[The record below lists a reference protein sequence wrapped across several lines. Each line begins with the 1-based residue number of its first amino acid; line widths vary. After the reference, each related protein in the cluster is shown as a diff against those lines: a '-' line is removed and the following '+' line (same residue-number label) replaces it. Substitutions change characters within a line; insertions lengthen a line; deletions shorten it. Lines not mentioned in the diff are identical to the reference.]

1 VPLHGDSRVTET
13 PIQLVAFAGRPSA
26 GCFASRAGWDFE
38 LKMRLCAHVL
48 GRLAIAAT
56 CTNSTA
62 GPEAQVNRVDY
73 PFSAY
78 SLWEDIMSNSAE
90 PANTIAIRYT
100 GQGRREL
107 GLAAPGNT
115 CAARGN
121 PAHALQFGP
130 GKTVSRP
137 SIMPA
142 VTRADHENAALWSS
156 MFASF
161 VRAFVL
167 HGASYCNLLHA
178 IATSPVESCSAQPE
192 TERLAVRERRRP
204 LVVSSTSASPK
215 LTEIGLEQEANRSE
229 ARSEAAALAEFEGS
243 PPFADHPNPRH
254 WLTSPCSTVAGRWM
268 QWRRER
274 QIKKAAA
281 ALLALD
287 DRTLRDIGIP
297 HRSGIEQVVRYC
309 FDC

>member
-1 VPLHGDSRVTET
+1 
-13 PIQLVAFAGRPSA
+13 
-26 GCFASRAGWDFE
+26 
-38 LKMRLCAHVL
+38 MRWCVHVL

-62 GPEAQVNRVDY
+62 GLEAQVDRGDY

-78 SLWEDIMSNSAE
+78 SLWEDNMSNSPE
-90 PANTIAIRYT
+90 PASTIAIRYT
-100 GQGRREL
+100 GQGREL
-107 GLAAPGNT
+107 GLAAPEKT
-115 CAARGN
+115 CASRGN
-121 PAHALQFGP
+121 PAQALQFGP
-130 GKTVSRP
+130 GKAVSRP
-137 SIMPA
+137 SMTPA
-142 VTRADHENAALWSS
+142 VTRADHEGATLWSS
-156 MFASF
+156 MFGSF
-161 VRAFVL
+161 GRAFAL

-178 IATSPVESCSAQPE
+178 IATSPVQSCSVQPE
-192 TERLAVRERRRP
+192 TETLAVRERRRP
-204 LVVSSTSASPK
+204 LVVSSSSRSPK

-229 ARSEAAALAEFEGS
+229 ARSEAAALAEFDGS
-243 PPFADHPNPRH
+243 PQFVNHPNPRH
-254 WLTSPCSTVAGRWM
+254 WLTSPCSTVASRWM

-297 HRSGIEQVVRYC
+297 HRSEIERVVRYC